1 MNVEVEIIS
10 KEIIKPSSPTPKHLR
25 RHQFSFLDQINPPIY
40 TSLVLFYEFNG
51 KIPPTITEI
60 SKHLKKSLSE
70 ILTLFYPLAGRLRVE
85 NHFVDCNDKGIPYL
99 EGLVKPNCQLC
110 DFLNDPV
117 PDDLQKFVPFEP
129 DDHNEFPL
137 GVQLN
142 MFECGG
148 FAIGLSVSHK
158 LADGLSML
166 MLTKTWAAISR
177 GEYDNL
183 EAKIEHPEFVS
194 ATLFPP
200 KEMTRYYSHAGI
212 TKNKVT
218 KRFVFDASAI
228 EDLRVKYTGLEN
240 NEKRPS
246 RVETLSAFIWRRF
259 VEATKGDPDQNIDDK
274 NKLHMVIQTVN
285 LRPRIDPPLP
295 QNSFGNICHFF
306 MISSSGDDDYDDEDE
321 ESCHGMVRRVR
332 EEISKIDK
340 DYVKRLQQGD
350 EHFKFMNRLSQ
361 SSIRS
366 GGKVVTSYFSSLC
379 RFPLYDMDFGWG
391 RPAWVGIQ
399 PLPLNNLIVF
409 VDTKETGG
417 IEAYVTLAD
426 QHVMAKF
433 ESDFFLQR
441 RVHKGQFDTAVSSLA
456 CQPAQFNQVVKFH
469 SQDQSS
475 VIKKPIQIKPLKLGS
490 RL

>member
-1 MNVEVEIIS
+1 MN
-10 KEIIKPSSPTPKHLR
+10 
-25 RHQFSFLDQINPPIY
+25 
-40 TSLVLFYEFNG
+40 
-51 KIPPTITEI
+51 IPPTITEI

-70 ILTLFYPLAGRLRVE
+70 VLTLFYPLAGRLRVE

-99 EGLVKPNCQLC
+99 EGQVKPNCQLC

-117 PDDLQKFVPFEP
+117 PDDLQKFVPFEAH
-129 DDHNEFPL
+129 DHNEFSL

-218 KRFVFDASAI
+218 KRFVFDSSAI
-228 EDLRVKYTGLEN
+228 EDLREKYTSLEN

-274 NKLHMVIQTVN
+274 NN
-285 LRPRIDPPLP
+285 
-295 QNSFGNICHFF
+295 
-306 MISSSGDDDYDDEDE
+306 SGDNDYDDEDE

-350 EHFKFMNRLSQ
+350 EHFKFMNRLALT
-361 SSIRS
+361 SIRS

-426 QHVMAKF
+426 LHVMAKF
-433 ESDFFLQR
+433 ESDPFLQR
-441 RVHKGQFDTAVSSLA
+441 RVHTGRFDTAVSSLA
-456 CQPAQFNQVVKFH
+456 HQPARFNQVAKFH
-469 SQDQSS
+469 SQDRSS
-475 VIKKPIQIKPLKLGS
+475 VN
-490 RL
+490 

>member
-1 MNVEVEIIS
+1 MIVEIYSYSETTIS
-10 KEIIKPSSPTPKHLR
+10 FGFVELCCGVVEGFAVVET
-25 RHQFSFLDQINPPIY
+25 
-40 TSLVLFYEFNG
+40 
-51 KIPPTITEI
+51 PPTITEI

-70 ILTLFYPLAGRLRVE
+70 VLTLFYPLAGRLRVE
-85 NHFVDCNDKGIPYL
+85 NHFVDCNDEGIPYL
-99 EGLVKPNCQLC
+99 EGQVKPRLC

-117 PDDLQKFVPFEP
+117 PDDLHKFVPFEP
-129 DDHNEFPL
+129 HDHNEFAL

-158 LADGLSML
+158 LANGLSML
-166 MLTKTWAAISR
+166 MLTKTWAAISC
-177 GEYDNL
+177 GENDNF

-200 KEMTRYYSHAGI
+200 KEMNGYYSHAGI

-218 KRFVFDASAI
+218 KRFMFDASAI
-228 EDLRVKYTGLEN
+228 EDLREKYTGLEN
-240 NEKRPS
+240 NERHPS

-259 VEATKGDPDQNIDDK
+259 VEATKGDPYQNIDDE

-306 MISSSGDDDYDDEDE
+306 MICSSGDDDYDDEDE

-350 EHFKFMNRLSQ
+350 EHFKFMNRLAQ

-399 PLPLNNLIVF
+399 PLPLNKPNSFRRHQRDWRNRGIRYP
-409 VDTKETGG
+409 GG
-417 IEAYVTLAD
+417 
-426 QHVMAKF
+426 
-433 ESDFFLQR
+433 S
-441 RVHKGQFDTAVSSLA
+441 A
-456 CQPAQFNQVVKFH
+456 CH
-469 SQDQSS
+469 
-475 VIKKPIQIKPLKLGS
+475 G
-490 RL
+490 